1 VVHEPVRPYNR
12 KLVRVMTATN
22 NAELDLALLQVTN
35 AVKEIGRMNYTLAI
49 KHTLIR
55 MLDELERLEK
65 EGSDVT
71 ELVSLVRSVFDY
83 TTYITDT
90 PNEVPNA

>member
-1 VVHEPVRPYNR
+1 
-12 KLVRVMTATN
+12 MTATN